1 MGRKTTLVVASIG
14 VSLLAAGTVFL
25 STEASGQVSSPNKVA
40 LLRCATNGDGT
51 ITVRSADLTSNIR
64 ASVDRDDSCAE
75 AISAV
80 RRTGMKMVDGPQ
92 VTPHPEGK
100 QVNFSF
106 VFVACDDDDCDDDDD
121 D

>member
-1 MGRKTTLVVASIG
+1 
-14 VSLLAAGTVFL
+14 
-25 STEASGQVSSPNKVA
+25 
-40 LLRCATNGDGT
+40 
-51 ITVRSADLTSNIR
+51 
-64 ASVDRDDSCAE
+64 
-75 AISAV
+75 
-80 RRTGMKMVDGPQ
+80 MKMVDGPQ